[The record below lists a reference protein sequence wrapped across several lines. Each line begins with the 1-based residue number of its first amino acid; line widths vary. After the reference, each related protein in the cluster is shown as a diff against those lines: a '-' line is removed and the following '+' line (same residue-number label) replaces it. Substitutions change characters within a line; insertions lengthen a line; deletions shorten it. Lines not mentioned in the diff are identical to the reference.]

1 MYTKEPQHFII
12 FDLEWNM
19 AGRNSRV
26 PKEISDVM
34 PYEII
39 EIGAVK
45 LDRNGKQEGKFQAF
59 IKPVVYQELN
69 HYVARVTNRGR
80 NSLKFGQDFPTAM
93 REFQE
98 FCGDDYCFCTWS
110 DSDAKPLKE
119 NLAFHQMDDQLAVR
133 VLDVQRAFT
142 AVFEEG
148 GPQRSIEYA
157 LDFLRIPKKDPFH
170 QAVSD
175 ALYTGDVLREV
186 LLSHE
191 AERKGMEL
199 EAIETVSLDTSIDLM
214 NRFSYNPDLRLSSQ
228 QQLPVL
234 AEAEDIPLALSD
246 SDYICPAC
254 ERALSLADPA
264 WTESGRHFETI
275 LACSEHGAITGKARQ
290 RRNKEGK
297 YFVTVNLRLQHS

>member
-1 MYTKEPQHFII
+1 MYTKEPRDFII

-26 PKEISDVM
+26 SQEVAQVM

-45 LDRNGKQEGKFQAF
+45 LDRNGEKKGSFQTF

-93 REFQE
+93 REFLE

-110 DSDAKPLKE
+110 DSDAKPLKD
-119 NLAFHQMDDQLAVR
+119 NLAFHEMDEQLGVR

-157 LDFLRIPKKDPFH
+157 LDFLRIEKKHPFH

-191 AERKGMEL
+191 ADRQGLDLAQVNSVSME
-199 EAIETVSLDTSIDLM
+199 TSFDLL

-234 AEAEDIPLALSD
+234 AEAEDIPLALID
-246 SDYICPAC
+246 LDYSCPAC
-254 ERALSLADPA
+254 ERALSLQDNSWMP
-264 WTESGRHFETI
+264 SGRNFETQ
-275 LACSEHGAITGKARQ
+275 LACPEHGSIMGKARQ
-290 RRNKEGK
+290 RKNKEGK